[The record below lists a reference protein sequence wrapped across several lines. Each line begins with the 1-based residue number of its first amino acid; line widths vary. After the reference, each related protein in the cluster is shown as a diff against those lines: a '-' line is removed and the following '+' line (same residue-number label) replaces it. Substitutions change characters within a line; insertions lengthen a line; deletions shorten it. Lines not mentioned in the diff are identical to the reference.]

1 MFVICLLI
9 FDQTNHIYHIDC
21 SQLSS
26 SSYVGHRGYRGQIW
40 GVGEGIRCLGSVGTE
55 GDNDLVAGKHMAS
68 YCHCPLCIIDY

>member
-40 GVGEGIRCLGSVGTE
+40 GGGEGICCLGSVGVTG
-55 GDNDLVAGKHMAS
+55 GDDFVADKQMRVHS
-68 YCHCPLCIIDY
+68 FIYS